1 MFNGICETCQPYS
14 SLTIFCMCTCDAV
27 WELTRRLYRSSVLF
41 FVPQRPW
48 AVLPIKFY
56 WGWVMDFHQGVFQM
70 NNLISSLP
78 VFMECPWTPS
88 MDMYSRL
95 CHRLV
100 SPSHETHVILYYLRY
115 CHYSQL
121 LPRLESRQ
129 RLLFS
134 FLATMTWLI
143 PQKLY

>member
-1 MFNGICETCQPYS
+1 MPALFITFFACALVVQSEN
-14 SLTIFCMCTCDAV
+14 SLGDFTEVLCFF
-27 WELTRRLYRSSVLF
+27 LYLKGR
-41 FVPQRPW
+41 

-78 VFMECPWTPS
+78 VFMECPWTSS

-121 LPRLESRQ
+121 LPRLVSRQ
-129 RLLFS
+129 RLFFS

-143 PQKLY
+143 P